1 MKVVASLSMKV
12 PPLLVIKLVR
22 GLLLRCCLGFG
33 VLLNHHLAEAFHFC
47 VGWQVGGLAVLGALP
62 REGDPFGGGLGRLA
76 LFHTHAVVDL
86 MGHESR
92 LFPALVVA
100 GIVASDDALH
110 LPPSQVEEKLM
121 SAESYLA
128 HEQLVKFVGG
138 G

>member
-22 GLLLRCCLGFG
+22 GLLLRSCLGFG
-33 VLLNHHLAEAFHFC
+33 VLLDHHLAEAFHLGI
-47 VGWQVGGLAVLGALP
+47 GWQVGGFAVGGALP

-86 MGHESR
+86 VGHQSR
-92 LFPALVVA
+92 LFPALVMA
-100 GIVASDDALH
+100 GIVASDNALH
-110 LPPSQVEEKLM
+110 LPPAQVEEKLTT
-121 SAESYLA
+121 AESYLA
-128 HEQLVKFVGG
+128 HEELVQFVGG